1 MHTRALA
8 VGWMTQQVCRD
19 HKLAHKLAVGGLT
32 NWLSAVLSVKAQ
44 TKYETRKKCVIP
56 IYRVFFLKGTD
67 SSRLAFELCVMKI
80 NKNFRD
86 YRTQAQI
93 L

>member
-19 HKLAHKLAVGGLT
+19 QKLAHKLAVGGLT

-56 IYRVFFLKGTD
+56 I
-67 SSRLAFELCVMKI
+67 
-80 NKNFRD
+80 
-86 YRTQAQI
+86 
-93 L
+93 